1 MSQKKLTTFNL
12 TEIISKFVAKVS
24 QILEITA
31 VENWDGTILL
41 EKEQLLREA
50 GLILVGE
57 CTGLLLQK
65 LSEIA
70 EAHKTAIEKT
80 KQWWQP
86 RSTLNGKTWRSI
98 TTTGNVTVALHLPYV
113 VERNS
118 QPQGKKKSKNQ
129 GFCPFLRWLGMEVG
143 VTPLVWSKIAE
154 YAIIS
159 NSFMTAKKLLKEW
172 GIDISTRRIERLTY
186 IFGGRGLSLRQL
198 KLFEL
203 NQGTLPQRKVL
214 SGKRVVISVDG
225 GRTRLRVNKPGRKN
239 SKTHR
244 HGYRGEW
251 VEPKLLTIY
260 AVDEQGKK
268 MKTADMTITNDG
280 TYSDYQGLLSL
291 LEMHL
296 VDLGISQAK
305 EVLLIADGAEWIW
318 KHIPPLLSKLNCP
331 VNTYQLIDFYHA
343 TEHLKLFADQAF
355 SEDSKRH
362 QWFEQ
367 AKKQL
372 QSGKITSLREQ
383 MNLLVESTGGETQKT
398 MTTQLNYFQK
408 HHESNRLNYAEVAAK
423 KLPIGSGAVE
433 SLIRQVV
440 NLRLKGNGKFWL
452 KHHAEIILHSRCQWV
467 GGNWEHFCHSILT
480 AFLPIADSG

>member
-1 MSQKKLTTFNL
+1 MSKNKLTRFNL
-12 TEIISKFVAKVS
+12 TEIMTKLSERVQK
-24 QILEITA
+24 ILEITG
-31 VENWDGTILL
+31 VENWDGTTVL
-41 EKEQLLREA
+41 EKEQQLREA

-57 CTGLLLQK
+57 CTALLLQK
-65 LSEIA
+65 LSELPQAQKI
-70 EAHKTAIEKT
+70 AIEKT
-80 KQWWQP
+80 KHWQLP
-86 RSTLNGKTWRSI
+86 KSVRNGRKWRLI

-113 VERNS
+113 VERDS
-118 QPQGKKKSKNQ
+118 QAKGKKKSKNQ

-159 NSFMTAKKLLKEW
+159 NSFTTARKLLKEW

-186 IFGGRGLSLRQL
+186 IFGSRGLSLRQL

-203 NQGTLPQRKVL
+203 NQGKLPQRKVF

-268 MKTADMTITNDG
+268 IKTADMTITNDG

-343 TEHLKLFADQAF
+343 TEHLKLFADHAF

-362 QWFEQ
+362 QWFKQ
-367 AKKQL
+367 ARQQL
-372 QSGKITSLREQ
+372 KSGQISSLISQ
-383 MNLLVESTGGETQKT
+383 MNILAKSTGGETQKT

-408 HHESNRLNYAEVAAK
+408 HHESDRLNYAEVAAK

-452 KHHAEIILHSRCQWV
+452 KHHAEIILHSRCQLV